1 MSDMTVTLSAVAGL
15 FGGLVL
21 GMTMMLMARGSKN
34 PHGDW
39 LGRRCWVRPAGRAKW
54 EEHVVVA
61 VSHKGA
67 ICVRRADR
75 MDEDGYWIKKQN
87 VRWRVRW
94 SKPTEVG

>member
-1 MSDMTVTLSAVAGL
+1 MSDMTVALSAVAGL

-21 GMTMMLMARGSKN
+21 GMTLMLMARGHKN

-39 LGRRCWVRPAGRAKW
+39 LDRTCWVRPAGRESWK
-54 EEHVVVA
+54 EHVVVA

-67 ICVRRADR
+67 ICVRRADH

-94 SKPTEVG
+94 ERPREVG